1 MQKDLIIYD
10 GSNFYH
16 GAKRLNKNIHLTS
29 YGYRKLAEK
38 ITGNKNCNIE
48 YCVGEVRQEKDNPKS
63 KRMYSAQQSLFYNLE
78 KQGVVVKKGYMLKS
92 DGKYHEKGV
101 DVRIAVDILRGA
113 LKNEYRKC
121 FVISSDTDL
130 IPAIL
135 DARTQGKEIVYVG
148 FDEFVSHA
156 LKANCTKIIIL
167 NRKIIADCAK

>member
-1 MQKDLIIYD
+1 MQKDLIIFD

-16 GAKRLNKNIHLTS
+16 GAKRLDKIIHLTS
-29 YGYRKLAEK
+29 YGYRKLAQK
-38 ITGNKNCNIE
+38 ISGSKNCNIE

-63 KRMYSAQQSLFYNLE
+63 KRMYSAQQSLFYSLG
-78 KQGVVVKKGYMLKS
+78 KQGITVKKGYMLKS

-113 LKNEYRKC
+113 LKNEYRRC

-135 DARTQGKEIVYVG
+135 DARTEKKEIIYVG
-148 FDEFVSHA
+148 FENFLSKA
-156 LKANCTKIIIL
+156 LQVNCTRTIILDKKII
-167 NRKIIADCAK
+167 NSCK